1 LQAVDTEYTAAS
13 VEWCP
18 LEGCR
23 HLLAC
28 GAYQLRKPEDQR
40 ADPESE
46 SGLDIDEPQVRL
58 GRLYLYSFYEDS
70 PACPLLEIQ
79 RRDTSAILDMKWCH
93 IPVAGRALLAVA
105 DAGGSI
111 ELLCLVGSE
120 NAYTLQPVS
129 SCALEKQ
136 CLALSLDWS
145 TGKTERASDQPL
157 KIISSDSKGQLHL
170 LEVNGAGPAL
180 QEVVT
185 WHAHHFEA
193 WIAAFNYWQTEIV
206 YSGWYFSAGCRPRE
220 GGREQV
226 WHIGPGLRACRDLDP
241 LWRQKL

>member
-1 LQAVDTEYTAAS
+1 MS
-13 VEWCP
+13 
-18 LEGCR
+18 
-23 HLLAC
+23 
-28 GAYQLRKPEDQR
+28 
-40 ADPESE
+40 
-46 SGLDIDEPQVRL
+46 
-58 GRLYLYSFYEDS
+58 
-70 PACPLLEIQ
+70 
-79 RRDTSAILDMKWCH
+79 
-93 IPVAGRALLAVA
+93 
-105 DAGGSI
+105 
-111 ELLCLVGSE
+111 
-120 NAYTLQPVS
+120 
-129 SCALEKQ
+129 
-136 CLALSLDWS
+136 
-145 TGKTERASDQPL
+145 RASDQPL